1 MQQSWKI
8 AFAYIGVIVG
18 AGLSSGQ
25 DLLQYFISFGQIG
38 LIGVLLLGLLNAAF
52 GKIMLSLGSYYR
64 ADNHEEVFTQISHPI
79 ITRILDFVL
88 IAGSF
93 IMGFVMI
100 AGAGSN
106 LEQQFGLPFW
116 VGGLICSLLII
127 TVSFMDFD
135 KITSVLGVFTP
146 IMIVMIFIIT
156 GYSFIGKSHDWAALD
171 TIAHT
176 IKPATSNVW
185 FSVINY
191 YSLCAMTAV
200 SMAFILGDSVVRIGI
215 AEKGGTRGGLLVG
228 LVVFIAAISIYAN
241 LDTVKDADLPILA
254 IANQIHP
261 WLAYIYAITVFS
273 LIFNTAFSLFY
284 SIARRFANGSTK
296 RMRIVIIF
304 VVTIGYICSFFGF
317 KDLISILYPILGY
330 MGLLLLIILIYGWLR
345 DRKDIIMEKLFRRK
359 MIHLS
364 LKKHSPHKT
373 LSEEEREL
381 FHTLGDISQADTKAL
396 KEDIHDV
403 AKEILSNTE
412 TVQDL
417 KDYVEEHLTID
428 EELIHENINS
438 LQEQKDSKQ
447 ADSPN
452 NKLTKESNKNNNKIK

>member
-52 GKIMLSLGSYYR
+52 GKIMLSFGSYYR

-79 ITRILDFVL
+79 ITKILDFVL

-116 VGGLICSLLII
+116 IGGLICSLLII

-135 KITSVLGVFTP
+135 KITSVLGIFTP

-200 SMAFILGDSVVRIGI
+200 SMAFILGGSVVRIGI

-228 LVVFIAAISIYAN
+228 LVVFIAAISIFAN

-296 RMRIVIIF
+296 RMRIVIIS
-304 VVTIGYICSFFGF
+304 VVIIGYIF
-317 KDLISILYPILGY
+317 SILYPILGY

-359 MIHLS
+359 MLHLS
-364 LKKHSPHKT
+364 LKKHSPHKN
-373 LSEEEREL
+373 LSEKEREL
-381 FHTLGDISQADTKAL
+381 FHTLGDISQADTKSL
-396 KEDIHDV
+396 KEDIHNE

-412 TVQDL
+412 TVQEL
-417 KDYVEEHLTID
+417 KDYVEEHLSID
-428 EELIHENINS
+428 EEVIHQNINI
-438 LQEQKDSKQ
+438 LQEQQEESKSTESSKDRPIK
-447 ADSPN
+447 
-452 NKLTKESNKNNNKIK
+452 KSNINNNEVK

>member
-38 LIGVLLLGLLNAAF
+38 LVGVLLLGLLNAAF

-200 SMAFILGDSVVRIGI
+200 SMAFILGGSVVRIGI

-261 WLAYIYAITVFS
+261 WLAYIYMQSQSFPLF
-273 LIFNTAFSLFY
+273 LIQHSLFF
-284 SIARRFANGSTK
+284 I
-296 RMRIVIIF
+296 
-304 VVTIGYICSFFGF
+304 
-317 KDLISILYPILGY
+317 
-330 MGLLLLIILIYGWLR
+330 LLLDVL
-345 DRKDIIMEKLFRRK
+345 
-359 MIHLS
+359 
-364 LKKHSPHKT
+364 PT
-373 LSEEEREL
+373 AA
-381 FHTLGDISQADTKAL
+381 Q
-396 KEDIHDV
+396 KE
-403 AKEILSNTE
+403 
-412 TVQDL
+412 
-417 KDYVEEHLTID
+417 
-428 EELIHENINS
+428 
-438 LQEQKDSKQ
+438 
-447 ADSPN
+447 
-452 NKLTKESNKNNNKIK
+452 

>member
-1 MQQSWKI
+1 MIQQSWKI

-38 LIGVLLLGLLNAAF
+38 LVGVLLLGLLNAAF
-52 GKIMLSLGSYYR
+52 GKIMLTLGCYYR
-64 ADNHEEVFTQISHPI
+64 ADNHEEVFAQISHPI
-79 ITRILDFVL
+79 ITRLLDFVL

-116 VGGLICSLLII
+116 IGGLICSLLII

-135 KITSVLGVFTP
+135 KITNVLGIFTP
-146 IMIVMIFIIT
+146 IMIVMILIIT
-156 GYSFIGKSHDWAALD
+156 GYSFIGKSHDWATLD
-171 TIAHT
+171 TIART

-185 FSVINY
+185 LSVINY
-191 YSLCAMTAV
+191 YALCAMTAV
-200 SMAFILGDSVVRIGI
+200 SMAFILGGSVVRIGI

-228 LVVFIAAISIYAN
+228 LVVFIAAISIFAN
-241 LDTVKDADLPILA
+241 LDTIKDADLPILA

-261 WLAYIYAITVFS
+261 WLAFIYAITVFS

-284 SIARRFANGSTK
+284 SIARRFANGNIK
-296 RMRIVIIF
+296 RMRIIIIA
-304 VVTIGYICSFFGF
+304 VVTLGYICSFFGF
-317 KDLISILYPILGY
+317 KALIGILYPILGY
-330 MGLLLLIILIYGWLR
+330 MGILLLIILIYGWLR

-359 MIHLS
+359 MLHLS

-403 AKEILSNTE
+403 AKEIISNTE

-428 EELIHENINS
+428 EELMHKNINS
-438 LQEQKDSKQ
+438 LQEQADQEQPQESKQ
-447 ADSPN
+447 ADSP
-452 NKLTKESNKNNNKIK
+452 KSKSTK

>member
-1 MQQSWKI
+1 MIQQSWKI

-52 GKIMLSLGSYYR
+52 GKIMLTLGCYYR
-64 ADNHEEVFTQISHPI
+64 ADNHEEVFAQISHPI
-79 ITRILDFVL
+79 ITRLLDFVL

-116 VGGLICSLLII
+116 IGGLICSLLII

-135 KITSVLGVFTP
+135 KITNVLGIFTP
-146 IMIVMIFIIT
+146 IMIVMILIIT
-156 GYSFIGKSHDWAALD
+156 GYSFIGKSHDWATLD
-171 TIAHT
+171 TIART

-185 FSVINY
+185 LSVINY
-191 YSLCAMTAV
+191 YALCAMTAV
-200 SMAFILGDSVVRIGI
+200 SMAFILGGSVVRIGI

-228 LVVFIAAISIYAN
+228 LVVFIAAISIFAN
-241 LDTVKDADLPILA
+241 LDTIKDADLPILA

-261 WLAYIYAITVFS
+261 WLAFIYAITVFS

-284 SIARRFANGSTK
+284 SIARRFANGNIK
-296 RMRIVIIF
+296 RMRIIIIA
-304 VVTIGYICSFFGF
+304 VVTLGYICSFFGF
-317 KDLISILYPILGY
+317 KALIGILYPILGY
-330 MGLLLLIILIYGWLR
+330 MGILLLIILIYGWLR

-359 MIHLS
+359 MLHLS

-428 EELIHENINS
+428 EELMHKNINS
-438 LQEQKDSKQ
+438 LQEQADQEQPQESKQ
-447 ADSPN
+447 ADSP
-452 NKLTKESNKNNNKIK
+452 KSKSTK